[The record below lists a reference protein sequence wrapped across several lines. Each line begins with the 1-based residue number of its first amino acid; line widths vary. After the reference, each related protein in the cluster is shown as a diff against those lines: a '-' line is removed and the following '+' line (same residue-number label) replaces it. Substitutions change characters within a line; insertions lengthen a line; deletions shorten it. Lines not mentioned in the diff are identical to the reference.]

1 MRSIKDYNYYIDEAN
16 TLSEKVDQL
25 KIDGGS
31 EHYINKQTEVMQESL
46 DMIPH
51 VSHQLKF
58 LNSKFLE
65 QILILNFHFY
75 SAKPKLNQP

>member
-1 MRSIKDYNYYIDEAN
+1 MDKNTLRQIRIKTNVLKRSIKDYNYYIDEAN

-51 VSHQLKF
+51 VSHQL
-58 LNSKFLE
+58 
-65 QILILNFHFY
+65 
-75 SAKPKLNQP
+75 